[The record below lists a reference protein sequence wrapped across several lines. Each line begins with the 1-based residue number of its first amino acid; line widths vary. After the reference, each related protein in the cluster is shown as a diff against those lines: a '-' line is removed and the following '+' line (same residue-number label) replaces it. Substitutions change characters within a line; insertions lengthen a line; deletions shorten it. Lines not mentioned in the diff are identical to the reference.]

1 MAKITKINEVLQSAE
16 YSTSQ
21 VPIKVRQGTFEDKYG
36 GSHLWIHLDCV
47 DSLLYSNAESL
58 GIDPDELPTVTVKV
72 KNPDS
77 RDWEA
82 LIGEVIVVTSATVV
96 PIINNNQLKGLARS
110 VDCSEL

>member
-1 MAKITKINEVLQSAE
+1 MAKITKLQEVLQSAD

-21 VPIKVRQGTFEDKYG
+21 VPIKVRQGAYENKDG
-36 GSHLWIHLDCV
+36 VPHIWVHLDCV

-77 RDWEA
+77 RDWET

-96 PIINNNQLKGLARS
+96 PIISNNQLKGLALS